1 MRQGGEERSPGS
13 ASHTSIQLLRETHAP
28 RWVDGKTSSRRAPS
42 QPGSASLDTVTP
54 SGLQLCPQ
62 EMYNA
67 PYWLKRQTVGS
78 SPFHHLLAIWLGLS
92 FLSHL

>member
-28 RWVDGKTSSRRAPS
+28 RWVDGKNRRRAPS

-54 SGLQLCPQ
+54 SGLRLCPQ
-62 EMYNA
+62 EMDNA
-67 PYWLKRQTVGS
+67 P
-78 SPFHHLLAIWLGLS
+78 
-92 FLSHL
+92 